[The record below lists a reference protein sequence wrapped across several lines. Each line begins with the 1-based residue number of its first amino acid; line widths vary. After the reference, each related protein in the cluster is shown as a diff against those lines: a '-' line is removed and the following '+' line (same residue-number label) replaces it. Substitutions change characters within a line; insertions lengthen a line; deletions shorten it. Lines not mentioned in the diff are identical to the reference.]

1 MDVVAPDDLV
11 EADPVKW
18 QDFGEILE
26 GCPYGH
32 YQLQPD
38 GDLQYTMMN
47 HTHKQIGLTPKPCTH
62 THTHTHQ
69 THTLT
74 HTHRDTHI
82 SHFYDTH
89 ILLTCTHART
99 HLVYVFGDEGDDC
112 VAVVQF
118 VELCLAEGVD
128 QHEAGIGGDVT

>member
-1 MDVVAPDDLV
+1 MDVVACDDLV

-47 HTHKQIGLTPKPCTH
+47 HTHKRIGLTPKLCTH
-62 THTHTHQ
+62 THTHAYRHTYLTLLQ
-69 THTLT
+69 TRTYSL
-74 HTHRDTHI
+74 
-82 SHFYDTH
+82 
-89 ILLTCTHART
+89 HAHT

-112 VAVVQF
+112 VAVVRF

-128 QHEAGIGGDVT
+128 QHEARIGGDAS